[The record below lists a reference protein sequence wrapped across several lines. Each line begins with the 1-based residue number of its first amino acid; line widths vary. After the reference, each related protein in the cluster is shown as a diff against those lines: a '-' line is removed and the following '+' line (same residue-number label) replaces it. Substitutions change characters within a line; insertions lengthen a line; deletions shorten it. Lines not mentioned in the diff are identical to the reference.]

1 MDFSK
6 LRGSTNWAVIA
17 SALLLGTSGCK
28 TFTEKGMAAGSLLG
42 AGTGAV
48 VGSATGDAGAGALIG
63 GALGAIGG
71 GLVGAGLDET
81 EARNKERIAAA
92 TAQPAS
98 TPISVA
104 EIVQMA
110 HSGVGDDVICSSIRS
125 SNAIFQLTPTD
136 VVNLHNQGVSD
147 RVIQTMLDS
156 PRRAAVPVQRVIYQQ
171 PAPIYVVEPGPPVI
185 SFGWHRHRC
194 WW

>member
-6 LRGSTNWAVIA
+6 LRDSSNWAVLA
-17 SALLLGTSGCK
+17 GVLMLGTSGCK

-42 AGTGAV
+42 AGAGAV
-48 VGSATGDAGAGALIG
+48 AGSATGDAGAGALIG

-92 TAQPAS
+92 TAQPAA

-110 HSGVGDDVICSSIRS
+110 NSGVGDDVICTSVRS
-125 SNAIFQLTPTD
+125 SGAIFQLTPTD

-156 PRRAAVPVQRVIYQQ
+156 PRRAVVPQRVVYQQ

-185 SFGWHRHRC
+185 SFGFHRHRC